1 MIKFF
6 RKIRQKLLKENK
18 FSKYL
23 LYAIGEILLVVIGIL
38 IALQINN
45 WNENKK
51 SDRVLKNYYSQIL
64 QELNKDST
72 YIHQRIK
79 ILDSNTLKYNNYIDS
94 FQKQGSLEE
103 LLTIQ
108 GKLNFGVSALNF
120 NTNTI
125 ETLQSTGD
133 IKLIPIE
140 IRNKLLDL
148 KNSQED
154 IIEAISVN
162 NNVYANHITSAI
174 NLGFEANIFN
184 SSKNKSSNLFTELKV
199 ADNFP
204 EIALIL
210 NGISALEAINQDNLT
225 KSLKPMLRDIDNLS
239 KLINDELKK

>member
-6 RKIRQKLLKENK
+6 RKIRYDLIGKNK
-18 FSKYL
+18 TGKYL
-23 LYAIGEILLVVIGIL
+23 KYAIGEIVLIVIGIL

-64 QELNKDST
+64 QELEKDTT

-79 ILDSNTLKYNNYIDS
+79 ILDSNILNHNNYLDK
-94 FQKQGSLEE
+94 FQKHESLEK
-103 LLTIQ
+103 LLISQ
-108 GKLNFGVSALNF
+108 GKLNLGVLSLKF

-140 IRNKLLDL
+140 IRNKLLNL

-154 IIEAISVN
+154 IIEAVSVN
-162 NNVYANHITSAI
+162 NNIYGNDITSAM
-174 NLGFEANIFN
+174 NLGFVANIFESAN
-184 SSKNKSSNLFTELKV
+184 NESSKIFTELKV
-199 ADNFP
+199 EDNLP
-204 EIALIL
+204 KIALII
-210 NGISALEAINQDNLT
+210 NGISELKAITHDNLK
-225 KSLKPMLRDIDNLS
+225 KSLKPMLDDIDNLT
-239 KLINDELKK
+239 KLIREELKK